1 MTKPTCPREASLG
14 YDFSELHMSAKA
26 ITFRDA
32 WWAESRPWRVV
43 SRTSAKFLQGRAS
56 KARRQAGQATI
67 REELRDLA

>member
-14 YDFSELHMSAKA
+14 WDFADLHTSAKA

-56 KARRQAGQATI
+56 KARRQAGQASI

>member
-43 SRTSAKFLQGRAS
+43 SRTSGKFLQGRAS
-56 KARRQAGQATI
+56 KARRQAGQASI
-67 REELRDLA
+67 REELRELD

>member
-14 YDFSELHMSAKA
+14 WDFADLHTSAKA

-43 SRTSAKFLQGRAS
+43 SRTSGKFLQGRAS
-56 KARRQAGQATI
+56 KARRQAASSDI
-67 REELRDLA
+67 REALRDLA

>member
-14 YDFSELHMSAKA
+14 YDISELHMSAKA

-43 SRTSAKFLQGRAS
+43 SRTSGKFLQGRAS
-56 KARRQAGQATI
+56 KARRQAGQANI
-67 REELRDLA
+67 REELRDLD

>member
-14 YDFSELHMSAKA
+14 WDFADLHTSAKA

-43 SRTSAKFLQGRAS
+43 SRTSGKFLQGRAS
-56 KARRQAGQATI
+56 KARRQAGQANI
-67 REELRDLA
+67 REELRDLD

>member
-1 MTKPTCPREASLG
+1 MTKPTCPREARLG
-14 YDFSELHMSAKA
+14 YDFADLHMSAKA

-43 SRTSAKFLQGRAS
+43 SRTSGKFLQGRAS

>member
-14 YDFSELHMSAKA
+14 WDFADLHTSAKA

-43 SRTSAKFLQGRAS
+43 SRTSGKFLQGRAS
-56 KARRQAGQATI
+56 KARRQAGQANI

>member
-43 SRTSAKFLQGRAS
+43 SRTSGKFLQGRAS
-56 KARRQAGQATI
+56 KARRQAGQANI